1 MLRVSFFFGGGRSVT
16 SPASFFRQTHLHVFF
31 EPKKYAKRWI
41 FEEEEPTTGVYGNLW
56 ICLWLRH
63 PSLILWWFYLNFSLL
78 DILLCFFFSNAC
90 GAGGASAGGV
100 VGAWSYPQ
108 KISGPTH
115 ETGSFLGGRLLFGG
129 VPAESWCLGL
139 GTFWYIRHFDISS
152 ISCSETDG
160 VTHFLFQKATFW
172 DGESA
177 DCIRQYLR
185 KGLRSSIKKEASSCF
200 VRTTGCW
207 RDAYCSSEAWLDML
221 DVWTLHVLSQQ
232 DCIYKVTIGYLSCL

>member
-1 MLRVSFFFGGGRSVT
+1 MLSFFFFWGGGGQS
-16 SPASFFRQTHLHVFF
+16 LHPQVFSDRHISMCF
-31 EPKKYAKRWI
+31 LNPKNMQKGESLRKKSQQRE
-41 FEEEEPTTGVYGNLW
+41 FTGIYGYVFDCD
-56 ICLWLRH
+56 IH
-63 PSLILWWFYLNFSLL
+63 HWFYDDSTLIF
-78 DILLCFFFSNAC
+78 LCWISYFVFFSNAC

-115 ETGSFLGGRLLFGG
+115 ETGSFFGGRLLFGG